1 MPGLPPMDYSDANWD
16 FLDLPKRLEG
26 VLRCRTTEMS
36 KEKLSMECDFKGFF
50 GCDSK
55 CGVTIEKI
63 QFGGFVKPGE
73 TREKV
78 KVILTELPDNP
89 GTSVTN
95 MVENLATMVYHQFLE
110 KVPVDNIQWI
120 EHYPANARLREE
132 ASFSE
137 VKMLWDDERFSHP
150 EWKHLK

>member
-1 MPGLPPMDYSDANWD
+1 MQKDTPPMDYSDAGWA

-36 KEKLSMECDFKGFF
+36 KEKLSMECDFKGFW

-55 CGVTIEKI
+55 CGVAIERI
-63 QFGGFVKPGE
+63 D
-73 TREKV
+73 EKV
-78 KVILTELPDNP
+78 KVTLTELPDNK

-95 MVENLATMVYHQFLE
+95 MVENLATMVYHQFLHE
-110 KVPVDNIQWI
+110 VPVDNIQWI
-120 EHYPANARLREE
+120 EHYPANGRLREE

-150 EWKHLK
+150 EWKHIKK